1 MSNALM
7 GITAFLLSVG
17 TLALWIRG
25 IRRVSLPTNRTAFVA
40 AWSAAA
46 GLAIAALVGGSG
58 WIGGVLATFGL
69 LLALFLLFTIAI
81 STQKVAPEAIRV
93 GMTIP
98 HFTALDEHGATFDSA
113 ALAGNPVLLK
123 FFRGHW

>member
-1 MSNALM
+1 MPNALM
-7 GITAFLLSVG
+7 GVIAFLLSVG

-25 IRRVSLPTNRTAFVA
+25 IRRVSLPANRTPFVA

-46 GLAIAALVGGSG
+46 GLAIAALVGGPG
-58 WIGGVLATFGL
+58 WIGGVLATLGL
-69 LLALFLLFTIAI
+69 VLGLFLLFTITI
-81 STQKVAPEAIRV
+81 SAQKVTPEAIRV

-98 HFTALDEHGATFDSA
+98 HFTALDEHGATFDSG